1 MTEILWD
8 PALTPPAEL
17 QQEDLDALAAW
28 DAAGMIV
35 GPGED
40 LAQYRE
46 RLLARFAAEQELY
59 DALAQDGK
67 AEVFDG
73 IEVRQEDRIPTEI
86 LQEAADLTQEL
97 YGFEVRHFPGFF
109 LSKDVG
115 LLWGGCMISDTELPL
130 AMFLIRSSFRNKER
144 FFIYNRRE
152 LQAHELCHFARKE
165 FKDVFLDEFFA
176 YQTSPSGLRRYLGN
190 CFIHQRDALYFM
202 IPALVLLLAQSL
214 QFFVWHHF
222 QAEWFWI
229 PAIGMPMYLLWRNEW
244 SRRGYFRAVKTLRK
258 FGVTAAEKV
267 LFRATP
273 AERRELGAIRSAEEL
288 QEYLAAHQQTE
299 LRWRVIAHRFL
310 KKEEPSA

>member
-59 DALAQDGK
+59 GELEQNGK

-109 LSKDVG
+109 L
-115 LLWGGCMISDTELPL
+115 
-130 AMFLIRSSFRNKER
+130 
-144 FFIYNRRE
+144 
-152 LQAHELCHFARKE
+152 
-165 FKDVFLDEFFA
+165 
-176 YQTSPSGLRRYLGN
+176 
-190 CFIHQRDALYFM
+190 
-202 IPALVLLLAQSL
+202 
-214 QFFVWHHF
+214 
-222 QAEWFWI
+222 
-229 PAIGMPMYLLWRNEW
+229 
-244 SRRGYFRAVKTLRK
+244 
-258 FGVTAAEKV
+258 TAC
-267 LFRATP
+267 
-273 AERRELGAIRSAEEL
+273 
-288 QEYLAAHQQTE
+288 
-299 LRWRVIAHRFL
+299 
-310 KKEEPSA
+310 